1 MSYKVTIHL
10 DFESKPHTNQI
21 VDYVKELG
29 NDLDYELQNNSLG
42 KEKNQT
48 PTHFAVED
56 ITFYGMDEDNE
67 IITND
72 KGEAVVYQL
81 KAGVRFKP
89 LEYLC
94 EDMTAEQLERIETNQ

>member
-1 MSYKVTIHL
+1 MSK
-10 DFESKPHTNQI
+10 K
-21 VDYVKELG
+21 
-29 NDLDYELQNNSLG
+29 
-42 KEKNQT
+42 

-72 KGEAVVYQL
+72 KGEEVKYRL
-81 KAGVRFKP
+81 KYGFRYKP

-94 EDMTAEQLERIETNQ
+94 EDMVAEQLEIINETVPHNDIKEANQW

>member
-1 MSYKVTIHL
+1 MRSIMQ
-10 DFESKPHTNQI
+10 SK
-21 VDYVKELG
+21 K
-29 NDLDYELQNNSLG
+29 
-42 KEKNQT
+42 

-72 KGEAVVYQL
+72 KGEEVKHRL
-81 KAGVRFKP
+81 KYGFRFKP

-94 EDMTAEQLERIETNQ
+94 EDMVPEQLEIINETVPHNDIEEANQ

>member
-1 MSYKVTIHL
+1 MM
-10 DFESKPHTNQI
+10 
-21 VDYVKELG
+21 KE
-29 NDLDYELQNNSLG
+29 
-42 KEKNQT
+42 

-89 LEYLC
+89 LEYYVK
-94 EDMTAEQLERIETNQ
+94 I

>member
-1 MSYKVTIHL
+1 MQ
-10 DFESKPHTNQI
+10 SK
-21 VDYVKELG
+21 K
-29 NDLDYELQNNSLG
+29 
-42 KEKNQT
+42 

-72 KGEAVVYQL
+72 KGEEIKYRL
-81 KAGVRFKP
+81 KDDVRFKP

-94 EDMTAEQLERIETNQ
+94 EDMTAEQLEIINETVPHNDIEEANK

>member
-1 MSYKVTIHL
+1 MIK
-10 DFESKPHTNQI
+10 K
-21 VDYVKELG
+21 
-29 NDLDYELQNNSLG
+29 
-42 KEKNQT
+42 

-94 EDMTAEQLERIETNQ
+94 EDMVLEQLEIINETVPYNDIEEANQ

>member
-1 MSYKVTIHL
+1 MK
-10 DFESKPHTNQI
+10 K
-21 VDYVKELG
+21 
-29 NDLDYELQNNSLG
+29 
-42 KEKNQT
+42 

-56 ITFYGMDEDNE
+56 ITFYGIDEDNE

-94 EDMTAEQLERIETNQ
+94 EDLDVNHLEEIERKK

>member
-1 MSYKVTIHL
+1 MKQ
-10 DFESKPHTNQI
+10 K
-21 VDYVKELG
+21 
-29 NDLDYELQNNSLG
+29 
-42 KEKNQT
+42 

-72 KGEAVVYQL
+72 KGEEVKYRL
-81 KAGVRFKP
+81 KYGFRFKP

-94 EDMTAEQLERIETNQ
+94 EDMVAEQLEIINEEANQWKNIHFGKKLKNM

>member
-1 MSYKVTIHL
+1 
-10 DFESKPHTNQI
+10 
-21 VDYVKELG
+21 
-29 NDLDYELQNNSLG
+29 
-42 KEKNQT
+42 
-48 PTHFAVED
+48 
-56 ITFYGMDEDNE
+56 MDEDNE

-94 EDMTAEQLERIETNQ
+94 EDMTEEILEPIERKVA

>member
-1 MSYKVTIHL
+1 MTK
-10 DFESKPHTNQI
+10 K
-21 VDYVKELG
+21 
-29 NDLDYELQNNSLG
+29 
-42 KEKNQT
+42 

-72 KGEAVVYQL
+72 KGEEIKYRL
-81 KAGVRFKP
+81 KNDIRFKP

-94 EDMTAEQLERIETNQ
+94 EDMTEEILEPIERKVA

>member
-1 MSYKVTIHL
+1 MTK
-10 DFESKPHTNQI
+10 K
-21 VDYVKELG
+21 
-29 NDLDYELQNNSLG
+29 
-42 KEKNQT
+42 

-72 KGEAVVYQL
+72 KGEEVKYRL
-81 KAGVRFKP
+81 KDGVRFKP

-94 EDMTAEQLERIETNQ
+94 DDIEPKIMEEINVSN

>member
-1 MSYKVTIHL
+1 MQ
-10 DFESKPHTNQI
+10 SK
-21 VDYVKELG
+21 K
-29 NDLDYELQNNSLG
+29 
-42 KEKNQT
+42 

-94 EDMTAEQLERIETNQ
+94 EDMMAEQLERNQSKRFGYLKGFFLGRNMIFI

>member
-1 MSYKVTIHL
+1 MMK
-10 DFESKPHTNQI
+10 K
-21 VDYVKELG
+21 
-29 NDLDYELQNNSLG
+29 
-42 KEKNQT
+42 

-72 KGEAVVYQL
+72 RGEAVVYQL
-81 KAGVRFKP
+81 KRWDVRFKP

-94 EDMTAEQLERIETNQ
+94 EDMTEEQLERIEVNL

>member
-1 MSYKVTIHL
+1 MNK
-10 DFESKPHTNQI
+10 K
-21 VDYVKELG
+21 
-29 NDLDYELQNNSLG
+29 
-42 KEKNQT
+42 

-72 KGEAVVYQL
+72 KGEEIKYQL
-81 KAGVRFKP
+81 KNDIRFKP

-94 EDMTAEQLERIETNQ
+94 EDMTEEILEPIERKVAWLKNINTNIE

>member
-1 MSYKVTIHL
+1 MT
-10 DFESKPHTNQI
+10 
-21 VDYVKELG
+21 KE
-29 NDLDYELQNNSLG
+29 
-42 KEKNQT
+42 

-72 KGEAVVYQL
+72 RGEEIKYQL
-81 KAGVRFKP
+81 KNDIRFKP

-94 EDMTAEQLERIETNQ
+94 EDLDVNQLEEIERKK